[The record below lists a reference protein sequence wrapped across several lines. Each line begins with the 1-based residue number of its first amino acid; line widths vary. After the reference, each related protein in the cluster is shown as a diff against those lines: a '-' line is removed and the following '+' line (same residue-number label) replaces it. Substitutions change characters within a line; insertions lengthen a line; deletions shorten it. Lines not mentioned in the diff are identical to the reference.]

1 MNYSYEYRNLD
12 HSPLNQNQLLKIC
25 PAAFASNPSLEV
37 SQKYNFISTK
47 NIIDILEKN
56 NFLPYSAMQS
66 RSRIIEKKETTKH
79 MIRFRHSES
88 KRQLEHAGGL
98 IPEIVLMTSHDGLSS
113 FRFMSGIFRFV
124 CTNGLIRGDINSSMN
139 IRHVGCNEN
148 DVIDAVF
155 EVLDSSNSGLLL
167 SSQMQKIDLSESQKI
182 EFANDAYNLRFEHQ
196 EFENFSP
203 VHLLTPRRYADKSQ
217 NLFNIF
223 NAAQEN
229 LIRGGIRV
237 LKRDKEGNLRRSRT
251 RAVGAIDANLKINK
265 GLWNLAEKYLR

>member
-47 NIIDILEKN
+47 NIMDILEKN

-66 RSRIIEKKETTKH
+66 RSRIAGKKETTKH

-88 KRQLEHAGGL
+88 KRQLELAGGL

-139 IRHVGCNEN
+139 IRHVGCNEG
-148 DVIDAVF
+148 DIIDAVF

-167 SSQMQKIDLSESQKI
+167 SAEMQKIDLSESQRL
-182 EFANDAYNLRFEHQ
+182 EFASDAYSLRFQEQ
-196 EFENFSP
+196 EFENFAP
-203 VHLLTPRRYADKSQ
+203 IHLLTPRRYNDRSQ
-217 NLFNIF
+217 NLFNAF
-223 NAAQEN
+223 NVAQEN

-237 LKRDKEGNLRRSRT
+237 IKRDKEGNLKRSRT
-251 RAVGAIDANLKINK
+251 RAVGSIDANLKINK
-265 GLWNLAEKYLR
+265 GLWNLAEKYFR